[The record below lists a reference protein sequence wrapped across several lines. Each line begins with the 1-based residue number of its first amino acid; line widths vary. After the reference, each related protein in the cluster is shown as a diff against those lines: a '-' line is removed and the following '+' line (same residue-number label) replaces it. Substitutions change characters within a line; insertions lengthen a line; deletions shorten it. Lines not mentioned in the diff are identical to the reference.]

1 MRYTAFYSETAVYR
15 LTGPIIKSKLYFCVF
30 LPRVCHL
37 NFNITCTHSL
47 IPFYFRCDKLWKLK
61 NFYSLFIASNNF
73 CGIQLLLIRNVD
85 VWKGFMRER
94 HDRTMVNNQLL
105 RNWELKKKSEMIFRK
120 CPMSWIFSLA
130 VISLTE
136 GISYGQDQCPEEN
149 RNRFL
154 KSKQHLYKKK
164 QN

>member
-105 RNWELKKKSEMIFRK
+105 RNWELKKKIRDDISKMSNVVDFFTGSYFADRRNLLWTGSMPRRKQEPIFK
-120 CPMSWIFSLA
+120 IQTA
-130 VISLTE
+130 
-136 GISYGQDQCPEEN
+136 
-149 RNRFL
+149 FL
-154 KSKQHLYKKK
+154 
-164 QN
+164 

>member
-30 LPRVCHL
+30 LPGVWHL
-37 NFNITCTHSL
+37 NFNIFCTQMAYHS
-47 IPFYFRCDKLWKLK
+47 IFVVINYEKLL
-61 NFYSLFIASNNF
+61 LPFIACNNF
-73 CGIQLLLIRNVD
+73 CGIQLIRNVD

-105 RNWELKKKSEMIFRK
+105 RNWELKKPEMIFRK
-120 CPMSWIFSLA
+120 CQMSWIFSLA

-149 RNRFL
+149 RHRFE
-154 KSKQHLYKKK
+154 KKLW
-164 QN
+164 

>member
-30 LPRVCHL
+30 LPNEKWVCHL
-37 NFNITCTHSL
+37 TLGNFNITCTHSL

-61 NFYSLFIASNNF
+61 KLLLPFIASNNF

-105 RNWELKKKSEMIFRK
+105 RNWELKKIRDDISKMSNVVDFFTGSYFADRRNFLWTRSMSRRK
-120 CPMSWIFSLA
+120 
-130 VISLTE
+130 
-136 GISYGQDQCPEEN
+136 
-149 RNRFL
+149 
-154 KSKQHLYKKK
+154 
-164 QN
+164 

>member
-73 CGIQLLLIRNVD
+73 CGIQHLLIRNVD

-105 RNWELKKKSEMIFRK
+105 RNWELKKNQRWYFENVQCRGFFHWQLFRWQK
-120 CPMSWIFSLA
+120 
-130 VISLTE
+130 E
-136 GISYGQDQCPEEN
+136 
-149 RNRFL
+149 FL
-154 KSKQHLYKKK
+154 MDRINAQKKTGTDF
-164 QN
+164 